1 MDFGV
6 GSYKV
11 KLMIVFLDQRG
22 DEVDF
27 IMLDVDDRNLDEMGF
42 YCDKFCFDDI
52 VFKNVFIQDSVFSLR
67 FE

>member
-1 MDFGV
+1 
-6 GSYKV
+6 
-11 KLMIVFLDQRG
+11 MIVFLDQWG